1 MAETIDTEG
10 KQLLCKNMA
19 ENLPVLRAKVGL
31 SQDELAVRLGFSR
44 QTISAI
50 ENWKRKMHLSTFA
63 AITLFF
69 SNNNEIREHMIIMGI
84 LNEAVEEMLA
94 VEKKTL

>member
-50 ENWKRKMHLSTFA
+50 ENGKRKMK
-63 AITLFF
+63 I
-69 SNNNEIREHMIIMGI
+69 
-84 LNEAVEEMLA
+84 
-94 VEKKTL
+94 